1 MVTDS
6 GTALG
11 PTGENV
17 RQDILVLINE
27 TGLQRG
33 ARIGAERDLAA
44 DLGVSRTS
52 VRAAL
57 AVLERSGH
65 VNRIG
70 GRGGG
75 VFVGSTKVE
84 RDLSRIVNV
93 PQLLRDQGFAAGS
106 RIVSLAVRAAGP
118 DVAVALAI
126 DPEDLIVDLVR
137 IRFADGT
144 PISLEQAMLP
154 AYLVDGL
161 PERDLAGSLYELLD
175 REYAIRPAEA
185 TERIEVVLASPQEAS
200 ILEVATGQPLLA
212 VRRTTRDTQGRI
224 FEHSTDLFRADRT
237 VMVVR
242 TKGTPDSET
251 PRLSGRHLE
260 IVEASA

>member
-1 MVTDS
+1 MVTDNDS
-6 GTALG
+6 TLG
-11 PTGENV
+11 PTGESV
-17 RQDILVLINE
+17 RQRILDLINGK
-27 TGLQRG
+27 GLQRG
-33 ARIGAERDLAA
+33 ARVGAERDLAA

-57 AVLERSGH
+57 AVLERAGH

-93 PQLLRDQGFAAGS
+93 PQLLRDQGFTAGS
-106 RIVSLAVRAAGP
+106 RIVSVSVRAAGP
-118 DVAVALAI
+118 DAAAALAI

-154 AYLVDGL
+154 ACLVAGL
-161 PERDLAGSLYELLD
+161 PERDLSGSLYELLE

-200 ILEVATGQPLLA
+200 ILEVATGQPLIA
-212 VRRTTRDTQGRI
+212 VHRTTRDAKGQI

-242 TKGTPDSET
+242 TKGTPESET

>member
-1 MVTDS
+1 MATDIGS
-6 GTALG
+6 ALG

-17 RQDILVLINE
+17 RQQILTLINDKD
-27 TGLQRG
+27 LQRG
-33 ARIGAERDLAA
+33 ARVGAERDLAA

-57 AVLERSGH
+57 AVLERGGH
-65 VNRIG
+65 VHRIG

-84 RDLSRIVNV
+84 RDLSRIVTV
-93 PQLLRDQGFAAGS
+93 PQLLRDQGFTAGS
-106 RIVSLAVRAAGP
+106 RIVSVAVRAAGP
-118 DVAVALAI
+118 DAAAALAI

-137 IRFADGT
+137 IRFADGS
-144 PISLEQAMLP
+144 PISLEQAILP
-154 AYLVDGL
+154 AHLVDGL

-175 REYAIRPAEA
+175 REYGIRPAEA

-200 ILEVATGQPLLA
+200 ILDIATGQPLIA
-212 VRRTTRDTQGRI
+212 VHRTTSDAQGRI

-242 TKGTPDSET
+242 TKGTPESET

-260 IVEASA
+260 IVKASK